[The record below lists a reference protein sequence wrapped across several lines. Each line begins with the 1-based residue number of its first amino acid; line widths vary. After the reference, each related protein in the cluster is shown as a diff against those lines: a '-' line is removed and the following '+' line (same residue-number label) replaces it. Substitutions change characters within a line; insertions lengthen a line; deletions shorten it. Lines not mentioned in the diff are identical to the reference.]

1 MKGRGNFSDVPL
13 KPLPLGLSDVPLK
26 ALPLPLNLGL
36 HWSCFIL
43 FLSGESVKEKF
54 SLLLPSN
61 VVQDSGRAY
70 FSVLGEW
77 SAWEGSAGR
86 KKRAVSTH
94 LHDCV
99 GLLPLTQILLLVP
112 STLHSRLSSLLS
124 QVLSLSIL
132 FYLSLFLHLVLF
144 RFLYQCPI
152 CWLITLLFFPLL
164 LFCVLFQDHY
174 QYRSF
179 FCHLLLLFS
188 FRSLWFWQ
196 LMLHFINILLVITVP

>member
-1 MKGRGNFSDVPL
+1 MKGRGNFSDVP
-13 KPLPLGLSDVPLK
+13 PK
-26 ALPLPLNLGL
+26 ALPLPLSLGL
-36 HWSCFIL
+36 HWSCSIL

-86 KKRAVSTH
+86 KKRAVSAH

-99 GLLPLTQILLLVP
+99 RLLALTQILLLVP
-112 STLHSRLSSLLS
+112 STLCSCLSSLLS

-132 FYLSLFLHLVLF
+132 FRLLLFLHLVLSGF
-144 RFLYQCPI
+144 SASDLSVDLSPS
-152 CWLITLLFFPLL
+152 FFFIAVL
-164 LFCVLFQDHY
+164 CVSFQDCY
-174 QYRSF
+174 QYRF
-179 FCHLLLLFS
+179 FCQIFLPD
-188 FRSLWFWQ
+188 
-196 LMLHFINILLVITVP
+196 ILPSPPSVFL